1 MGEPQPGRLSPVQN
15 GVQIV
20 TEMVQLGMSGP
31 EYEKRVAELHMIMAE
46 AAFAEIRN
54 GPGDLGI
61 MLKAEEMTLEQVT
74 SEEMEGSDVAEAYW
88 AATSRFYRRV
98 FQACAAGCN

>member
-1 MGEPQPGRLSPVQN
+1 MAEAANILTPVQQ

-20 TEMVQLGMSGP
+20 TEMAQLGMSG
-31 EYEKRVAELHMIMAE
+31 ERYAESVSALHTLMAE

-54 GPGDLGI
+54 GPGDIGI
-61 MLKAEEMTLEQVT
+61 MLKTEQLTLEQVT

-88 AATSRFYRRV
+88 AATSRFFRRV
-98 FQACAAGCN
+98 YQACAAGCN